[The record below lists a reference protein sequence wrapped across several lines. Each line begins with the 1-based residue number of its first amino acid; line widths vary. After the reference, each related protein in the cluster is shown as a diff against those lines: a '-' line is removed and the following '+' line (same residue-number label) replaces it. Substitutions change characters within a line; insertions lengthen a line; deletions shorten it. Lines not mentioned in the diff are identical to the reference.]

1 MKVPDPTMERRMVT
15 VPFCYA
21 VPERLQNRDLLQKLQ
36 MERDAVATKAIA
48 AYFRLRQHGYIF
60 SGNNAAPVLYE
71 GGGCEHPAAMV
82 EKFLRCYFERAPDAG
97 TFLADA
103 YGRFVEQHG
112 DYLPLNLFGQYFG
125 ESATRLLGAKKS
137 RKRRGNMDNPTSYLE
152 KIQMKTG
159 GIYND

>member
-1 MKVPDPTMERRMVT
+1 MNT
-15 VPFCYA
+15 A
-21 VPERLQNRDLLQKLQ
+21 L
-36 MERDAVATKAIA
+36 A
-48 AYFRLRQHGYIF
+48 
-60 SGNNAAPVLYE
+60 LYE

-82 EKFLRCYFERAPDAG
+82 EKFLQRYFERAPDAG

-125 ESATRLLGAKKS
+125 ESAARLLGAKKS

-152 KIQMKTG
+152 GIQMKTG